1 MNPAEPSQADIAA
14 VSQAINQPAQVQQ
27 PTAEPVIPQVTPQ
40 EPAPQEA
47 PQEPP
52 VQTPQEPSDPFAQ
65 FAQPQ
70 EQPTEPIQ
78 PAEPA
83 QPQEQPKNDY
93 QSYEDYMNEVLKDV
107 PQIQDTPDPNS
118 VSPDDPES
126 LKKFFD
132 DLVNT
137 AVQKAS
143 AEVARKSAVQAKER
157 ALWDEAFDKYGSIKT
172 NKNLRDMVHNIR
184 IGYFNRGIAITPK
197 QAADKLLESLGNQ
210 YKQGVAD
217 NQVVTTIENVQ
228 PNTGGSVNEVPTT
241 ADRDKMLESLQTGG
255 EAALAAMLDAKIKA
269 GNL

>member
-1 MNPAEPSQADIAA
+1 MPPTSEPTPADIAA
-14 VSQAINQPAQVQQ
+14 VAQAIN
-27 PTAEPVIPQVTPQ
+27 
-40 EPAPQEA
+40 EPAPVATPVAPPQAA
-47 PQEPP
+47 PQ
-52 VQTPQEPSDPFAQ
+52 PQAQPQAQPQPQAPAQPAEPSDPFAQ

-228 PNTGGSVNEVPTT
+228 PTAGGSGAPATT
-241 ADRDKMLESLQTGG
+241 TLDRKEMLTAVQDGG
-255 EAALAAMLDAKIKA
+255 EVALAEILDAQIKA
-269 GNL
+269 GKL